1 MCSPK
6 CCPLQ
11 QHPRWRNNADVAAPT
26 AADPAAAR
34 DEVLAGHLGVDAVRD
49 LAVHPMRHGLSSPLS
64 RCLAGGVSPRA
75 LRLRR
80 TKYKPGRTL
89 SAYYDLELPGG
100 TCPVAVQWSMQSS
113 SPATV
118 LGDTG
123 GDERLPVGVAR
134 LSAASDDGHTTLLI
148 APADPAM
155 PQLARLT
162 QPSYL
167 QTVLADLHGAAP
179 VPAANISVTYVRYR
193 PRQRHVL
200 RVECVTPRGVDVTFV
215 KVDRDGRA
223 AHAVRV
229 ADAVASLLSAATP
242 HAGLV
247 QAWGYIDADRASVWR
262 SAAGSLLTT
271 AVCGSGSA
279 AQPLAALGGGLRA
292 LHDLDQGAL
301 SRPGRDTLELPRH
314 DAAAELAATVRA
326 GEHLNGLLPAVASR
340 YLRLAG
346 QVVDRLLVVAD
357 EAPTLTHGD
366 LKCDNVI
373 AHRRSVRLLDLDR
386 CGWGDPALDLG
397 KLLADL
403 RWWGRWAGADVT
415 GLTAALVDG
424 YGLAD
429 AARWQRA
436 RLLAVLFEL
445 KFAAR
450 RAAVHDPAW
459 RAQVEAQVTAAEAAF
474 VTELV
479 MG

>member
-1 MCSPK
+1 
-6 CCPLQ
+6 
-11 QHPRWRNNADVAAPT
+11 
-26 AADPAAAR
+26 
-34 DEVLAGHLGVDAVRD
+34 
-49 LAVHPMRHGLSSPLS
+49 
-64 RCLAGGVSPRA
+64 

-80 TKYKPGRTL
+80 TKYKPGRSL
-89 SAYYDLELPGG
+89 SAYYDLALAEG
-100 TCPVAVQWSMQSS
+100 TRPVAVQWSMQSGA
-113 SPATV
+113 PATV
-118 LGDTG
+118 LEDTG
-123 GDERLPVGVAR
+123 SGLPPPAGLAC
-134 LSAASDDGHTTLLI
+134 LSASSDDQHTALSI

-155 PQLARLT
+155 PQLARLA
-162 QPSYL
+162 QPDHL
-167 QTVLADLHGAAP
+167 RTVLSHLNATPP
-179 VPAANISVTYVRYR
+179 VPAADISFRYLRYR

-200 RVECVTPRGVDVTFV
+200 RVECVTPNGVEVSFV
-215 KVDRDGRA
+215 KIDRDNRA

-229 ADAVASLLSAATP
+229 ADTVASLLSAATP

-247 QAWGYIDADRASVWR
+247 QAWGYVDADRASVWR

-271 AVCGSGSA
+271 SVCGTTSA
-279 AQPLAALGGGLRA
+279 AGPLAALGAGLRA
-292 LHDLDQGAL
+292 LHDLDRSAL
-301 SRPGRDTLELPRH
+301 VQPGGDALGLPSH
-314 DAAAELAATVRA
+314 DATAEMGATVRA
-326 GEHLNGLLPAVASR
+326 GEHLTGLLPALALR

-346 QVVDRLLVVAD
+346 QVMDRLSLVSD

-373 AHRRSVRLLDLDR
+373 AHRNTLRLLDLDR

-403 RWWGRWAGADVT
+403 RWWGRWAGADVA
-415 GLTAALVDG
+415 GLTAALLDG
-424 YGLAD
+424 YGPTD

-479 MG
+479 SG